1 MRKKNEKIFW
11 DMEIIGNRRKK
22 MFLRMNLVSFIF
34 DTNTASKRCT
44 VTIAAL
50 AYAAAADD
58 NESLEPLETRRDW
71 QQRSQ

>member
-1 MRKKNEKIFW
+1 
-11 DMEIIGNRRKK
+11 
-22 MFLRMNLVSFIF
+22 MFLRMILVSFIF

>member
-1 MRKKNEKIFW
+1 M
-11 DMEIIGNRRKK
+11 
-22 MFLRMNLVSFIF
+22 
-34 DTNTASKRCT
+34 
-44 VTIAAL
+44 AAL